1 MAGCASCGGCCA
13 PCATTCGVMGGAS
26 FGAMGTPFVGGFG
39 GFGFFPFFGGRHV
52 SQNNDD
58 NATPVDG
65 DALVDPNHPGH
76 REAIKTVSHVDD
88 DQHEETIQWLKGLLH
103 QIEHGSEPQK

>member
-1 MAGCASCGGCCA
+1 
-13 PCATTCGVMGGAS
+13 
-26 FGAMGTPFVGGFG
+26 
-39 GFGFFPFFGGRHV
+39 
-52 SQNNDD
+52 
-58 NATPVDG
+58 VDG